1 MPFFCSLIR
10 QKGLISCLYH
20 TPVQDFPEFVEM
32 GGAVVLVVQVV
43 GVLPDVEGEEGSETM
58 GYGVIGAGVL
68 YVFSIF
74 AS

>member
-1 MPFFCSLIR
+1 
-10 QKGLISCLYH
+10 
-20 TPVQDFPEFVEM
+20 M